1 MAPSGSLWETI
12 ADRAQATPD
21 DVLIVE
27 AEGRS
32 YSYAEVQATS
42 LRWAAG
48 LARAGPV
55 GSGRVAVILPNQG
68 ALYLLRLACGQAGL
82 VFAAINPLLRGKS
95 LADALRRSS
104 ITDVVVSPETATA
117 VADVRAELATPVR
130 IHLLDGERL
139 HVADGPATPRP
150 GDPAPTAD
158 EPAPMP
164 HGVLQLPDPEH
175 THTIVYTSGTSGPAK
190 PVRLTASVL
199 QLYARTL
206 FDDAGRPWTAGA
218 GYYNPWHPA
227 HILGA
232 VALDAAVT
240 RGLVLVLRR
249 KFHQEKL
256 WADVRRHDCR
266 LAVLI
271 SVAAEV
277 WAGRH
282 PDQADNP
289 LEVVGMSPL
298 IDSIRD
304 FERCFGVEAVS
315 IYGMT
320 EIGTVLTAHSPA
332 SSRTTGRPVPGYE
345 CRLESVPGIEPG
357 PDPFGGRLGE
367 LVVRPMTTTSEY
379 ESAGGPAAS
388 GWSDGWFHTG
398 DLFTETAGTYSFVG
412 RIKDSIRRHGRNI
425 SAVDVEEE
433 VRGIDQVSDC
443 VCVGVPAPGP
453 TGRAGD
459 DEDIRLFVVPQA
471 GGTIDPATLAEHL
484 AGQLPPFML
493 PRYFDVIDELPRT
506 LNGKLSRQALRQL
519 PIGPRTYDRK
529 QLLDSPVG

>member
-1 MAPSGSLWETI
+1 VAPSGSLWETI

-104 ITDVVVSPETATA
+104 ITDMVVSPETAPA

-484 AGQLPPFML
+484 AGRLPPFML